1 MNVFQIKDEFLLNG
15 EKFQILSGAIH
26 YFRIPREYWQD
37 SLYNLKAMGF
47 NTVETYIPWNV
58 HEPEEGRFHFD
69 ENEDVAAFVKEAQ
82 KLGLWVILRPS
93 PFICAEWEFGGLPAW
108 LLRYPDMKVRTN
120 TPLFLQKVEHYYR
133 ALFEQIADLQITR
146 GGPVLMMQVENEY
159 GSFGN
164 EKEYLR
170 SIADL
175 MKKCGA
181 EVPLFTADGAWDA
194 VLEAGN
200 LVEDGILATGN
211 FGSRSDENLDA
222 MEHFFER
229 HGKKFPLM
237 CMEFWDGW
245 FNRWGEEIV
254 RRDAEDLA
262 MEVEALLKRAGINL
276 YMFHGGTN
284 FGFYNG
290 CSARGERDLP
300 QVTSYDYDAV
310 LTEWGEPTEK
320 FYQIQKVVQK
330 LFPENETFA
339 PRTRRRVSYGE
350 ADLKGKVS
358 LDSCVEA
365 LAGCRESVYPMTM
378 EECGSGYGYMLYWTE
393 VLGCGGEMKVKAIQ
407 TADRVQFYLNGR
419 YQGTQYGDEIGE
431 EILMKFEEGLNT
443 LEILVENLGRV
454 NYGYKLMSP
463 SQKKGIRSGV
473 MVDIHFESGWK
484 NYALDLQDI
493 SAIDFEKEWM
503 ENTPA
508 FYQYELDVQQ
518 PEDTFLDMRKFGKGV
533 VFVNGKNLGRYWN
546 KGPAGYLYVP
556 GVWLKKGK
564 NEIVVFETEGIYN
577 TKLTFSDVPVYIEK

>member
-378 EECGSGYGYMLYWTE
+378 EECGSGYGYMLYRTE

-577 TKLTFSDVPVYIEK
+577 KIGRAHV